1 MLGRLAGAAAIMAG
15 CGTLALLVLAR
26 VNRRVEMPEFS
37 WADVR
42 QVTLVC
48 PRCRQEQTIT
58 IESGTCAACGL
69 GIAVRPIP
77 S

>member
-1 MLGRLAGAAAIMAG
+1 MLGRLAGAAAIVAG

-26 VNRRVEMPEFS
+26 VNRRAPLAEFS
-37 WADVR
+37 GPDVR

-48 PRCRQEQTIT
+48 PRCRRKQTIP

-69 GIAVRPIP
+69 GIAVRLNPA
-77 S
+77 